1 MNFIAATVVLKSTS
15 PDPVT
20 AYGLSYRSADA
31 VVPGGNGNSEVR
43 LRLLCYD
50 RAGAKLDAFTSWKE
64 GNRALI
70 TGNLVFSDDTS
81 KPLDLIV
88 STIETNVPQDMY
100 CNQVV
105 LGNAFFGSDEVRDR
119 KNSQCAVK
127 IGTTLDNSDVTTWLY
142 LETHE
147 SRKPKL
153 TDESVK
159 DALFVCKGTSANIAK
174 MIVTVLTVPLSR
186 LTSLLEK
193 TSNEL
198 DRTHK
203 RAVRQLDT
211 RKLIRHRITER
222 DNYITNDWYGWS
234 APIYDNE
241 NN

>member
-1 MNFIAATVVLKSTS
+1 MNFIAATVVLKASS
-15 PDPVT
+15 SEPVT
-20 AYGLSYRSADA
+20 AYGLSYRTAEA
-31 VVPGGNGNSEVR
+31 VVPGSNGNSEVQ

-50 RAGAKLDAFTSWKE
+50 RAGQKLDAFGDWKE

-70 TGNLVFSDDTS
+70 TGNLVFSDDTA

-88 STIETNVPQDMY
+88 STIETNIPQDMY

-153 TDESVK
+153 TERIRKGRPICVQGYIREYRK
-159 DALFVCKGTSANIAK
+159 DDSDSPYRA
-174 MIVTVLTVPLSR
+174 IVASDFT
-186 LTSLLEK
+186 
-193 TSNEL
+193 
-198 DRTHK
+198 
-203 RAVRQLDT
+203 T
-211 RKLIRHRITER
+211 RKDQQRARQNPQTS
-222 DNYITNDWYGWS
+222 GS
-234 APIYDNE
+234 AAGYAEIDPTPDY
-241 NN
+241 

>member
-15 PDPVT
+15 SDPVN
-20 AYGLSYRSADA
+20 AYGLSYRTADA
-31 VVPGGNGNSEVR
+31 VVPSGGGNSDVR

-50 RAGAKLDAFTSWKE
+50 RAGAKLDAFNNWKE

-105 LGNAFFGSDEVRDR
+105 LGNAFFGSDDIRDR
-119 KNSQCAVK
+119 KNSTCAVK

-153 TDESVK
+153 TERIRKGRPICVQGYIREYRK
-159 DALFVCKGTSANIAK
+159 DDSDSPYRA
-174 MIVTVLTVPLSR
+174 IVASDFT
-186 LTSLLEK
+186 
-193 TSNEL
+193 
-198 DRTHK
+198 
-203 RAVRQLDT
+203 T
-211 RKLIRHRITER
+211 RKDQRQTGR
-222 DNYITNDWYGWS
+222 NPQTNGS
-234 APIYDNE
+234 AAGYAEVDPTPDY
-241 NN
+241 